1 MPLVHRLL
9 YALRALADDE
19 PLPSRRKHSKDKTP
33 ERNSS
38 RHRQAAA
45 LVITFR
51 DLFASGGLNFLLEDM
66 EANRSSRK
74 LKYNNS
80 QCMDTSKNSLKG
92 EYKAGSVT
100 SSSQNKIEMCETL
113 KVALESEHPLAT
125 SDSTNFLADPR
136 DNTVALLHGDQIIA
150 SSGLSI
156 FSGVESPSRLLV
168 PINPESGALEVY
180 GRKKHKN
187 LTVPLSAED
196 ENKTVDAL
204 RKVLK
209 WSPRKQSLAKFSVPL
224 PKEEEHK
231 AVAVVQNAVNRVKE
245 EQQQKR
251 RRKFKLFKITF
262 C

>member
-19 PLPSRRKHSKDKTP
+19 PPPSRRKHNQDKTP

-38 RHRQAAA
+38 RHRQAVA

-66 EANRSSRK
+66 EASRLSRK
-74 LKYNNS
+74 SKNINS
-80 QCMDTSKNSLKG
+80 QCWDTPKCSLKG
-92 EYKAGSVT
+92 EYKAAST
-100 SSSQNKIEMCETL
+100 TPNKVKMCETL
-113 KVALESEHPLAT
+113 KVALESEDPLAT
-125 SDSTNFLADPR
+125 SDSADFLADPR
-136 DNTVALLHGDQIIA
+136 DNAVALLQDDQIIT
-150 SSGLSI
+150 SSG
-156 FSGVESPSRLLV
+156 FSNYSCAESPSRLLV
-168 PINPESGALEVY
+168 PVNPESAALEVC

-251 RRKFKLFKITF
+251 RRKFKLFKVTF